1 MKITKTTIF
10 PLDSNSS
17 GSKESTT
24 VSHRR
29 GHTDTSG
36 AGQNNVPTPATQHD
50 KFTDLTAL
58 VIEPKNRRNPASFEK
73 IIVKSEFDDLNPTLA
88 DMMDVKIR

>member
-1 MKITKTTIF
+1 MKYILILF
-10 PLDSNSS
+10 PFRSNSS

-29 GHTDTSG
+29 GHTETSG
-36 AGQNNVPTPATQHD
+36 AGQNIVPTPATHHD
-50 KFTDLTAL
+50 KFADLTAL

-73 IIVKSEFDDLNPTLA
+73 VIVKSELDDLNPTLA